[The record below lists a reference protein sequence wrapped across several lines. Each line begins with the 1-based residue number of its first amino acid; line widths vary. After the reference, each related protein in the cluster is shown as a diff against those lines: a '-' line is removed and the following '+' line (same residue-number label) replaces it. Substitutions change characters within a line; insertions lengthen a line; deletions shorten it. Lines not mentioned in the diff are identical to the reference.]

1 MNLRNE
7 GDSDESGV
15 HPVVEVTV
23 HAHEG
28 AMTILRLVF
37 LEGPNSTNLSTLQL
51 AVTPL
56 QSLRLRRDLASIWI
70 EGAIGGD
77 ADLGG
82 DNGIADK

>member
-1 MNLRNE
+1 
-7 GDSDESGV
+7 
-15 HPVVEVTV
+15 
-23 HAHEG
+23 
-28 AMTILRLVF
+28 
-37 LEGPNSTNLSTLQL
+37 
-51 AVTPL
+51 VTPL